1 VGRLVG
7 TLALLGGLVFL
18 PTTAFAQAT
27 IAGTA
32 RDASGGVLPWVT
44 VEAASPVLIEKSRT
58 TVTDGNGQFQII
70 DLRPGTY
77 TVTFTLAGFNT
88 CKREAIELTGSL
100 TAVVDAELRVG
111 AVEEAITVA
120 GEAPV
125 GNTMG
130 SLTPQ
135 GSRAAGMFHNTNAFI
150 RDAWTYATTRRAL
163 PAFTGSHNPKV
174 DLTDTQNQ
182 PDTTEGYKLL
192 VRGFIAMQI
201 DHDQHDMG
209 DSQPLFPPRV
219 PLPSTLRFT
228 ANQTQL
234 GFGLEAPPTNGWTN
248 RVYVELDFLSTP
260 PVGADRLT
268 TREPR
273 MRQAFWMLGWSEDR
287 NTLLVG
293 QAPVLYGYLDPNITW
308 DNLSLTLGALAGRE
322 PQVRYT
328 HLQPRSDTSALIFA
342 ASVDAPN
349 SGLLSENT
357 GSAERSRLPSVQA
370 KLAYDN
376 ANRGTVNYFGFEDV
390 QPSPMEIAVSGFLG
404 AEKPELLTREA
415 RRIVADGV
423 AVSAIVPIVGIRDNK
438 RRAGAVGV
446 IAQGWIGKNI
456 DAYFGGN
463 GQGIYETAAGRVD
476 GVVGRGFFAGA
487 NAFVSQNIWLSAF
500 YSYEKNNLPDLV
512 DAGIPF
518 RIASG
523 AFRSST
529 FDSPGVGHGR
539 DGYAAI
545 WFNPLPSLYTSV
557 GWDYRQASY
566 NDGPTGRN
574 NRFNLSVFYNFCSAQ
589 ADRLPQLPWVC
600 RTGGQTRDVGNPREP

>member
-7 TLALLGGLVFL
+7 TLAVLGGLVLL
-18 PTTAFAQAT
+18 PTTAFAQAS

-32 RDASGGVLPWVT
+32 RDASGGVLPGVT
-44 VEAASPVLIEKSRT
+44 VEAASPVLIEKIRT
-58 TVTDGNGQFQII
+58 TVTDGNG
-70 DLRPGTY
+70 D
-77 TVTFTLAGFNT
+77 
-88 CKREAIELTGSL
+88 
-100 TAVVDAELRVG
+100 
-111 AVEEAITVA
+111 
-120 GEAPV
+120 
-125 GNTMG
+125 TMG
-130 SLTPQ
+130 SLTPH
-135 GSRAAGMFHNTNAFI
+135 GNCAGDQVAQNHATGILPNANAFI
-150 RDAWTYATTRRAL
+150 RDAWTHVPTARRAL
-163 PAFTGSHNPKV
+163 DGNWEDAPIRMTWQANPS
-174 DLTDTQNQ
+174 QNQ
-182 PDTTEGYKLL
+182 PDTNEGYKLL
-192 VRGFIAMQI
+192 VRGFIAMQV

-219 PLPSTLRFT
+219 PLPGTLRFT

-234 GFGLEAPPTNGWTN
+234 GFGLEAPPENEWTN
-248 RVYVELDFLSTP
+248 RVYVELDFLSTQLA
-260 PVGADRLT
+260 GADRLT

-328 HLQPRSDTSALIFA
+328 HVQPRSDISSLIFA
-342 ASVDAPN
+342 VSVNAPN

-376 ANRGTVNYFGFEDV
+376 AGRGTVNYFGFEDV
-390 QPSPMEIAVSGFLG
+390 QPSPLEIAVSGFLG
-404 AEKPELLTREA
+404 AEKPELLTRGA
-415 RRIVADGV
+415 RRVVADGV
-423 AVSAIVPIVGIRDNK
+423 AVSAIVPIVGIRDNT

-446 IAQGWIGKNI
+446 VAQGWIGKNI

-487 NAFVSQNIWLSAF
+487 NAFVSQNVWLSAF

-512 DAGIPF
+512 NAGIPF

-523 AFRSST
+523 VFRSST

-545 WFNPLPSLYTSV
+545 WFNPLSSLYASV

-566 NDGPTGRN
+566 NDGDNGRN

-600 RTGGQTRDVGNPREP
+600 RTGGQTRDVGNPGQP